1 MKHLKLGE
9 HRTSISKWV
18 ICLVSAVLVVCVI
31 LAASVFTPANIDS
44 AHASERKSIDSCAVY
59 QQNIVIQMSEKAAS
73 TAPSTTPA
81 VEATSSLTDSE
92 MRDEEDTELDDETY
106 NYCDDTD
113 LLARL
118 IYLEAGS
125 CSEHCQW
132 LVGSSA
138 MNLADSYD
146 GLSSV
151 AYDSNKFSVAGSIDS
166 CDPSQESY
174 DIAARVLS
182 GDRDYAVKVFRT
194 DYFHEWADPYIA
206 MEEDNVYFST
216 Y

>member
-1 MKHLKLGE
+1 MKHLKHGE

-18 ICLVSAVLVVCVI
+18 ICLVSAVLVACVM
-31 LAASVFTPANIDS
+31 LVASAFTSANIDS
-44 AHASERKSIDSCAVY
+44 AHASEIKSIDSCSGY
-59 QQNIVIQMSEKAAS
+59 PQDIIVQVSEKVVS
-73 TAPSTTPA
+73 TAPSTAPV
-81 VEATSSLTDSE
+81 VEATSLPADSE
-92 MRDEEDTELDDETY
+92 MRDEEDCELDDETY

-125 CSEHCQW
+125 CSENCQW

-138 MNLADSYD
+138 MNLADSCG

-151 AYDSNKFSVAGSIDS
+151 AYDPNKFSVAGNIDS

-174 DIAARVLS
+174 DVAARILS
-182 GDRDYAVKVFRT
+182 GDRDYAVRAFRT

>member
-1 MKHLKLGE
+1 MKHLKHGE

-31 LAASVFTPANIDS
+31 LAASIFTSANIDS

-59 QQNIVIQMSEKAAS
+59 QQNIVIKMSEKTAS
-73 TAPSTTPA
+73 TAPSTAPT
-81 VEATSSLTDSE
+81 VEATSSPSDSE
-92 MRDEEDTELDDETY
+92 MEDEEDTELDDETY

-125 CSEHCQW
+125 CSENCQW

-138 MNLADSYD
+138 MNLADAYGS
-146 GLSSV
+146 LSTV
-151 AYDSNKFSVAGSIDS
+151 AYNPDKFSVAGSIDS
-166 CDPSQESY
+166 CNPSQESY